1 MKTNKIHKAFVI
13 GIMILAAYTSTGC
26 SDETFLDT
34 PPEDSYSMDTF
45 YKTDEEVRASTNH
58 LYGKPWFNY
67 YNKAIWSILEIG
79 AGNSFSYSSDVTSF
93 KSFEV
98 FSTNE
103 RIAEA
108 WKSNYAIVAQANTL
122 INHLNNT
129 VSANPNITPSVLNN
143 AIGEARL
150 MRAVAYFNLVR
161 LWGPVPVFTDNL
173 VVANNP
179 QINTIVVEDIYKF
192 IENDLI
198 FASENLESKIRS
210 SNYSGNGHASK
221 GTAKSLLAKV
231 YLYQKKYDLAKT
243 LAKEVI
249 DSGEFKLYGG
259 SSLSDKSYGDLFLTA
274 NNNNEES
281 VLAVQ
286 WAVTGAYGTANNCNT
301 QFAYSA
307 DINAATYGGVFA
319 PSMDLINNTFD
330 NVDKRK
336 KETIMLPGDYYANIL
351 SNSGGLTVPS
361 DINAQNTGAGI
372 KKYVVGKA
380 YENTGGADEWG
391 MMANNTYIM
400 RYADVLLIY
409 AEAVLGSGEST
420 SDASALD
427 AFNQVRTRAGLQ
439 PVTSFTKL
447 DMLKERRCEF
457 ALEGEYWF
465 DLGRYNRAEAISIM
479 AAQNRGDKNW
489 AVYYTPNDSDFL
501 MPYPDAEVAKNPKL
515 LEAPISYNF

>member
-1 MKTNKIHKAFVI
+1 MKTITIQKVLIISTIA
-13 GIMILAAYTSTGC
+13 LTSLMTSC
-26 SDETFLDT
+26 RDEKFLDT
-34 PPEDSYSMDTF
+34 PTEDSYNMETF
-45 YKTDEEVRASTNH
+45 YKTNEEVRASTNH

-67 YNKAIWSILEIG
+67 YNKAFWSILEIG
-79 AGNSFSYSSDVTSF
+79 AGNSFSYSSDITSF

-103 RIAEA
+103 RVAEA
-108 WKSNYAIVAQANTL
+108 WKSNYAIVAQSNTL
-122 INHLNNT
+122 INHLTAN
-129 VSANPNITPSVLNN
+129 VSTNPNITPSVLNS

-150 MRAVAYFNLVR
+150 MRGLAYFNLVR

-173 VVANNP
+173 VIANDP
-179 QINTIVVEDIYKF
+179 RINTNYVQDVYKF

-198 FASENLESKIRS
+198 FATENLESRVRTS
-210 SNYSGNGHASK
+210 TYAGNGHASK
-221 GTAKSLLAKV
+221 GSAKALLAKV
-231 YLYQKKYDLAKT
+231 YLYQKKYDLAKKF
-243 LAKEVI
+243 AKEVI
-249 DSGEFKLYGG
+249 DSGEFKLFGG
-259 SSLSDKSYGDLFLTA
+259 SSLPNKSYGDLFLTA

-281 VLAVQ
+281 ILAVQ
-286 WAVTGAYGTANNCNT
+286 WLVTGSYGTGNNSNT

-307 DINAATYGGVFA
+307 DINASTYGGVFA

-330 NVDKRK
+330 NIDKRK
-336 KETIMLPGDYYANIL
+336 KETVMLPGDFYASIL
-351 SNSGGLTVPS
+351 SNTGGLTVPN

-380 YENTGGADEWG
+380 YENLGGADEWG

-409 AEAVLGSGEST
+409 AEAVLGDAGST
-420 SDASALD
+420 SDALALD
-427 AFNQVRTRAGLQ
+427 AFNQIRTRAGLQ
-439 PVTSFTKL
+439 PVTSFNKL

-479 AAQNRGDKNW
+479 SAQNRGDINFS
-489 AVYYTPNDSDFL
+489 VNYTPNDSDFL

-515 LEAPISYNF
+515 LEAPVNYNF